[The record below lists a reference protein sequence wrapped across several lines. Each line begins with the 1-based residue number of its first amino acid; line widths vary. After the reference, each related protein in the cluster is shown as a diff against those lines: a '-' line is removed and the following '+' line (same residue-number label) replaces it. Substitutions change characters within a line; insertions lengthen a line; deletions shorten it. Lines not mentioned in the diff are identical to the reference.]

1 MGKVVVTV
9 HGPLDANT
17 ASELRDRL
25 VDLIDGQG
33 NRQLVLE
40 LREMTSLDR
49 AGIAVMVD
57 ALKRLQRIAGSL
69 VLSGPTPEAVKALG
83 AVGVEKAFAITPA
96 WAHPAYGEG
105 RDDHSLPAG
114 WRRIG

>member
-1 MGKVVVTV
+1 LGKVVVTV
-9 HGPLDANT
+9 HGQLDDDT
-17 ASELRDRL
+17 ASQLRDRL

-40 LREMTSLDR
+40 LRDMTSIDR
-49 AGIAVMVD
+49 AGIAVLVD
-57 ALKRLQRIAGSL
+57 ALKRLQRNAGSL
-69 VLSGPTPEAVKALG
+69 VLSGPSESVLRALAVA
-83 AVGVEKAFAITPA
+83 GVKKAFAISPA
-96 WAHPAYGEG
+96 WSHPAYGEG